1 MVIPSTIINSVKENS
16 DLMDNRYFSHAIMA
30 LKSLDAVK
38 EDIYCPDF
46 VSMAANTLERIY
58 KGFLDTAS
66 THCDDYQLPSL
77 NFLDVD
83 HDIYGMMAEIKTN
96 FPDLFPYQ
104 SREEWRQTK
113 NFLRD
118 LRSEYSAARYS
129 SYPTYEEFN
138 IIRQYVKNQFTL
150 IEEYLKEGKLLKNT
164 EKEIPLDF

>member
-1 MVIPSTIINSVKENS
+1 M
-16 DLMDNRYFSHAIMA
+16 
-30 LKSLDAVK
+30 
-38 EDIYCPDF
+38 
-46 VSMAANTLERIY
+46 
-58 KGFLDTAS
+58 
-66 THCDDYQLPSL
+66 PSL